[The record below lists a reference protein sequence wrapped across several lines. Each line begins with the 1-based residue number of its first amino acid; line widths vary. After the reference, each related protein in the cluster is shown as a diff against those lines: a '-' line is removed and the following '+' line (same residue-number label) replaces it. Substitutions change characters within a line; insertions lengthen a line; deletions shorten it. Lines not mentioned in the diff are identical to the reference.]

1 MSYDLNL
8 ARRPFVNTLIP
19 TAIAL
24 LVAAGIALFTAFNAL
39 TLLAE
44 PEDVGAEGYQARIAE
59 VMTTLDRM
67 EEEISET
74 RRLLSSDDARMLN
87 ERITFANELI
97 AWKKLNWTRLFDRL
111 EELTPSTVRMIQISP
126 SVKGDQ
132 VALMLRIEESE
143 QEAALE
149 FVRALESSQY
159 FGDVSI
165 EDEAP
170 SAEEAGQIWR
180 LRVSYSNR

>member
-8 ARRPFVNTLIP
+8 ARRPFVNTSIP
-19 TAIAL
+19 TVLAL
-24 LVAAGIALFTAFNAL
+24 LVALGIALFTAFNVL
-39 TLLAE
+39 TLMAE

-67 EEEISET
+67 EEEIRET
-74 RRLLSSDDARMLN
+74 RRLLSSDEAEMLS
-87 ERITFANELI
+87 ERINFANELI
-97 AWKKLNWTRLFDRL
+97 ARQKLNWTRLFDRL

-126 SVKGDQ
+126 SVEDNGI
-132 VALMLRIEESE
+132 ALMLRVEESE

-149 FVRALESSQY
+149 FVRALESSQF

-165 EDEAP
+165 DGESPSEDEA
-170 SAEEAGQIWR
+170 GQVWR